1 MSARL
6 NPLLLIRH
14 SSVDPQHGPNCGVP
28 AADPPSVNFLSISL
42 DSSTPGSWGLRVA
55 GTVGAMTAV
64 VRLVLVAALSAV
76 ALAACGTDDDG
87 SDAGEPVAAAGE
99 EPVNK
104 PQVCFEPEALVV
116 LGGKRLGAVVA
127 VAEGGPPVRSGELT
141 QLVDGAFVPS
151 LNQRL
156 RELGASGDEAHETIA
171 AAQEGLE
178 RVEAEPALLLD
189 DDGLEEAFADAQAA
203 AEDAELSAAGCGG

>member
-1 MSARL
+1 
-6 NPLLLIRH
+6 
-14 SSVDPQHGPNCGVP
+14 
-28 AADPPSVNFLSISL
+28 
-42 DSSTPGSWGLRVA
+42 
-55 GTVGAMTAV
+55 MTAV

-99 EPVNK
+99 EPVTK

-127 VAEGGPPVRSGELT
+127 AAEGGPPVRSGELT

-156 RELGASGDEAHETIA
+156 HELGASGDQARETVA
-171 AAQEGLE
+171 AAQDGLE

-189 DDGLEEAFADAQAA
+189 DDGLGEAFADAQQA
-203 AEDAELSAAGCGG
+203 AEDGGFSTAGCAG

>member
-1 MSARL
+1 VPPPAQGVD
-6 NPLLLIRH
+6 LL
-14 SSVDPQHGPNCGVP
+14 S
-28 AADPPSVNFLSISL
+28 LSLWQL
-42 DSSTPGSWGLRVA
+42 DTPRVGLTGA
-55 GTVGAMTAV
+55 GTVRAMTAV

-76 ALAACGTDDDG
+76 ALAACGTGDDG
-87 SDAGEPVAAAGE
+87 SEADEPVAAGE

-127 VAEGGPPVRSGELT
+127 VAEGGPPVRSDELT
-141 QLVDGAFVPS
+141 ELVDAAFVPS

-156 RELGASGDEAHETIA
+156 YELGASGDEARETIA
-171 AAQEGLE
+171 AAQVGIE

-189 DDGLEEAFADAQAA
+189 EDRLEETFADAQAA
-203 AEDAELSAAGCGG
+203 AEDAELSSAGCG